1 MQEVRNILL
10 VDCIVSITQRAVGI
24 KGDEFIFVDT
34 HDKVSKA
41 VLDEATVLQ
50 TTINEQYRIEDINKK
65 AGEIIEAKYP
75 ITKQLNYPRGS
86 NGSLF
91 VTGNVTVNEMYSW
104 IDNVRD
110 KSNLA
115 IANGLTLQEF
125 IDSIT
130 E

>member
-1 MQEVRNILL
+1 MIEEQNIIKD
-10 VDCIVSITQRAVGI
+10 VYAFEEKIKECINKKENIPSNLI
-24 KGDEFIFVDT
+24 
-34 HDKVSKA
+34 A
-41 VLDEATVLQ
+41 VLDEAKALQ
-50 TTINEQYRIEDINKK
+50 ESTNEKYRIEDINKK
-65 AGEIIEAKYP
+65 AGEVIEAKYP

-86 NGSLF
+86 DGSLF
-91 VTGNVTVNEMYSW
+91 VTGNVTVNQMYSW
-104 IDNVRD
+104 IDNVRE